1 MKLFGLSKKETEVA
15 LRLSSTSGCEAAGN
29 MNARGWPQGN
39 GNSDSAKGTGIRGKD
54 GKPGA
59 GAKAV
64 FLWCDS
70 SKKPKSLRDKSLIS

>member
-1 MKLFGLSKKETEVA
+1 MQGAGLKEMGIQTQPKA
-15 LRLSSTSGCEAAGN
+15 
-29 MNARGWPQGN
+29 
-39 GNSDSAKGTGIRGKD
+39 GIRGKD

-70 SKKPKSLRDKSLIS
+70 SKRPKSLRDKSLISKSSGCCLVCSLIGLGNQHL